1 LKLVTRTG
9 SWLMHHPPEGSTS
22 QGRYGLVLIENP
34 GTLVVEQI
42 PRSPLAGTSASA
54 APAPR
59 AWAEG
64 FAIAGFALAYL
75 ATIGWFASRAVRWLF
90 DS

>member
-9 SWLMHHPPEGSTS
+9 SWLMHHPPEGS
-22 QGRYGLVLIENP
+22 QERYGLVLIENP

-42 PRSPLAGTSASA
+42 PRSPLAGTSAS